1 MGGQRPHQTK
11 ADDNNGQW
19 AAGTHIPISCSEQKE
34 KVKLVLQNIKQ
45 SNKLLTDMGI
55 YSHDVPENIVT

>member
-1 MGGQRPHQTK
+1 MGGQQPRQTK

-19 AAGTHIPISCSEQKE
+19 AGGTHIPISYSEQKE
-34 KVKLVLQNIKQ
+34 KVSAAKYQTKHKIM
-45 SNKLLTDMGI
+45 TDMGI